1 MQAFEV
7 LAIVAIAVAV
17 LAGSGLAL
25 TYSRLV
31 QYQRKQRVILGS
43 RGNVDIV
50 EHVASLDEKIANMR
64 VAVEDLAL
72 AARDHD
78 VRIDKCLSR
87 VGVVRFDA
95 LDEMGG
101 RQSTAM
107 AFLNSAGDGVIMT
120 TVVSRDF
127 ARTYVKIV
135 KDGEPDIPLAPE
147 EIEAINQA
155 RGSAPFVI
163 RPRPSKSAELAQA
176 AGEEEELALPD
187 SGPIALGIPGT
198 RKDEE
203 REVARENRWR
213 RRRGLPD
220 VEEIVAPSAKGWEQP
235 NTPSPTMAER
245 FVRKRKETLA
255 QAKPTS
261 KSLDYQERNNIDYA
275 ERNNSSDQEETRE
288 L

>member
-1 MQAFEV
+1 MQAFEI
-7 LAIVAIAVAV
+7 LSIVAIALAV
-17 LAGSGLAL
+17 LAGCGLVL
-25 TYSRLV
+25 TYWRLL

-43 RGNVDIV
+43 RGNTDIV

-155 RGSAPFVI
+155 RGNAPFVI
-163 RPRPSKSAELAQA
+163 RPRPSKSLDLSRTEAED
-176 AGEEEELALPD
+176 EEPFFPE
-187 SGPIALGIPGT
+187 GTPIALGIPGT

-220 VEEIVAPSAKGWEQP
+220 VEETVVPSARGWEQP
-235 NTPSPTMAER
+235 TTPSPVSMAER
-245 FVRKRKETLA
+245 FIHERRKAVTQVKRASEEPNIKEQNSKLDTEEG
-255 QAKPTS
+255 TS
-261 KSLDYQERNNIDYA
+261 
-275 ERNNSSDQEETRE
+275 
-288 L
+288 